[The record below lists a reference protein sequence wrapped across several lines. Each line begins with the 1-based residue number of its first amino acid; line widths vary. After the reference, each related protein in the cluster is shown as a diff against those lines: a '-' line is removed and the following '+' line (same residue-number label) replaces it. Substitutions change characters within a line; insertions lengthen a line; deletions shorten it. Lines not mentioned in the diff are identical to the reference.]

1 MIATLIKSLI
11 RIYQSF
17 QIVWWL
23 ENQKI
28 ELLQDIVRNT
38 DFKEDL
44 DKLSKEIN
52 MLKKD
57 KEELESEITSLKKQI
72 EDSNKS
78 QKENNGA
85 DGT

>member
-1 MIATLIKSLI
+1 
-11 RIYQSF
+11 
-17 QIVWWL
+17 
-23 ENQKI
+23 
-28 ELLQDIVRNT
+28 
-38 DFKEDL
+38 
-44 DKLSKEIN
+44 